1 MQFPPC
7 NFSSPQGDPANG
19 TPPTVEGS
27 KISPNGKMLK
37 ARYSLYVFGKGWGA
51 EAMQVFNDKKSKNK

>member
-1 MQFPPC
+1 M
-7 NFSSPQGDPANG
+7 
-19 TPPTVEGS
+19 EGS